1 MRDFDNDF
9 FERNKGK
16 VVAGGCLV
24 VLLSLLL
31 SLVLTA
37 VIGAILGGL
46 VWALWTY
53 VIMGLVGGPAI
64 AYWIF
69 FVVCWAIV
77 FLCNSGRKSS

>member
-1 MRDFDNDF
+1 MRDFDHDF
-9 FERNKGK
+9 FEQNKEK

-24 VLLSLLL
+24 VILSLLL

-37 VIGAILGGL
+37 AIGALFGL
-46 VWALWTY
+46 LTWVLWTY

-69 FVVCWAIV
+69 FLVCWAIV
-77 FLCNSGRKSS
+77 FLCNSGRKS